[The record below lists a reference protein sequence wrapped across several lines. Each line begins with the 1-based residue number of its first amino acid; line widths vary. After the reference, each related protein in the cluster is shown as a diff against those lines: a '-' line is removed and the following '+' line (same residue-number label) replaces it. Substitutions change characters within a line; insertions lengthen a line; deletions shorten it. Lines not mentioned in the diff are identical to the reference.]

1 MKDSMKVDSSH
12 QLNNS
17 IPLGEY
23 ATSITK
29 TDRFSNDEIAP
40 ILLGLFG
47 EVGSIMAAAK
57 KYRREKK
64 AYPGFQQAAEEEFGD
79 ALWYLAALC
88 RRLDLAIEDLFEL
101 AIKDDAIYEK
111 VISASNRENSPVS
124 QLFAVKQ
131 IEDLDMALIELGRAT
146 AQLLK
151 NGKDVRPTKDELA
164 VFVQRYLQA
173 LQSTGV
179 TFSRVVKGN
188 LDKALGRFSSPDRAS
203 LPDFDAQFQEEEQ
216 LPRQFEIHITQRN
229 SGQCYL
235 RWNGVFIGAPLTDN
249 IRDRDGFRF
258 HDVFHLAHAAILHW
272 SPTFRALIKHKR
284 KSDPVFDETQDGG
297 RAIVVEEGLTAWL
310 FSYAKGLD
318 FFEGHDSVSFDVLK
332 TIQKFVQGYEVD
344 ECPLKL
350 WEDAI
355 LQGYAVFRQVRA
367 NNGGVVIGDRE
378 RRTLS
383 YRSIGE
389 RQ

>member
-1 MKDSMKVDSSH
+1 MKVDSSH

-64 AYPGFQQAAEEEFGD
+64 AYPGFQQAVEEEFGD
-79 ALWYLAALC
+79 ALWYLAAVC
-88 RRLDLAIEDLFEL
+88 RRLDLTIEDLFEL

-151 NGKDVRPTKDELA
+151 NGKDVRP
-164 VFVQRYLQA
+164 
-173 LQSTGV
+173 
-179 TFSRVVKGN
+179 
-188 LDKALGRFSSPDRAS
+188 
-203 LPDFDAQFQEEEQ
+203 
-216 LPRQFEIHITQRN
+216 H
-229 SGQCYL
+229 
-235 RWNGVFIGAPLTDN
+235 
-249 IRDRDGFRF
+249 
-258 HDVFHLAHAAILHW
+258 
-272 SPTFRALIKHKR
+272 
-284 KSDPVFDETQDGG
+284 
-297 RAIVVEEGLTAWL
+297 
-310 FSYAKGLD
+310 
-318 FFEGHDSVSFDVLK
+318 
-332 TIQKFVQGYEVD
+332 QG
-344 ECPLKL
+344 
-350 WEDAI
+350 
-355 LQGYAVFRQVRA
+355 
-367 NNGGVVIGDRE
+367 
-378 RRTLS
+378 
-383 YRSIGE
+383 
-389 RQ
+389 